1 MAWYSCYRNSPSE
14 RQPKSGCTS
23 FLFARRQKNKGLTHV
38 GLKCCSCMFKFF
50 HENSYR
56 VGWFIAI
63 VILLP
68 RRILSMLEIFSGGL
82 ACQTM
87 KLKQL
92 DWILV
97 WRSSNSSLPKMKNDT
112 RRQIFAHT
120 QKCFQKSLYRF
131 QTFQARIPL
140 NPRVCVPP
148 PPRSKP
154 VIRNLPVWLCA
165 MAWVYL

>member
-1 MAWYSCYRNSPSE
+1 MARYSCYRNSPSE

-23 FLFARRQKNKGLTHV
+23 FLFARRQKNKGLAHV
-38 GLKCCSCMFKFF
+38 GLKCCS
-50 HENSYR
+50 
-56 VGWFIAI
+56 W
-63 VILLP
+63 
-68 RRILSMLEIFSGGL
+68 LEIFSGGL

-97 WRSSNSSLPKMKNDT
+97 WRSLKQMCQIHRCPKWKMTHVDKSSLT
-112 RRQIFAHT
+112 RK
-120 QKCFQKSLYRF
+120 KCFQKSLYRF

>member
-56 VGWFIAI
+56 VCWFIAI

-97 WRSSNSSLPKMKNDT
+97 WRSLKKMCQIHRCPKWKMTHVDKSSLTRKNAFRKVYIDFKLS
-112 RRQIFAHT
+112 RQEF
-120 QKCFQKSLYRF
+120 L
-131 QTFQARIPL
+131 
-140 NPRVCVPP
+140 
-148 PPRSKP
+148 
-154 VIRNLPVWLCA
+154 
-165 MAWVYL
+165 